1 MAGLLGMFKKVY
13 SLAAQSFCI
22 RKKGVFNRASFSF
35 WQAFGQLGRAVENL
49 AVRSVPFLVRS
60 RQCVTDWVEIR
71 VFLCL

>member
-1 MAGLLGMFKKVY
+1 MTDLLGKFEKVY
-13 SLAAQSFCI
+13 SLAAQSFRT
-22 RKKGVFNRASFSF
+22 RKNGVFNRVPSSS

-49 AVRSVPFLVRS
+49 AVRSAPFLVRS